1 MQPCASVD
9 ALPPSR
15 PPDRCPGI
23 LRPHV
28 AADGA
33 LVRLRVPGGQVPDG
47 ALRALSDAAIAYA
60 DGDVHLTSRGNLQL
74 RGIGLD
80 ECGAVPAGL
89 AEVVTAAGLLPSA
102 SHERVRN
109 IVASPLSGLA
119 GGLTDV
125 RPLVRE
131 LDAGLCAD
139 PVLADLPGRF
149 LFGLDDGR
157 GDVAA
162 LRCDLTAVALDDGT
176 ARIVVGG
183 LAGPTVRLTQVPET
197 LLCRARRFV
206 EIRESVWHVRQLP
219 RAGAE
224 LGGTVSAPRPPAF
237 TMPYGTIGDAV
248 SVMVPLGILTP
259 TMVAA
264 LPDSGVVVTPWRGLI
279 LPSGSNLVALRE
291 TGFETIP
298 DSPWQRVTACTGAPG
313 CSLAGGDTRALAR
326 RIVAGDTTDS
336 RIHVAGCERA
346 CGAPHSPH
354 RLVLARSTP

>member
-1 MQPCASVD
+1 M
-9 ALPPSR
+9 
-15 PPDRCPGI
+15 
-23 LRPHV
+23 
-28 AADGA
+28 
-33 LVRLRVPGGQVPDG
+33 RLRVPGGQVPDG

>member
-1 MQPCASVD
+1 MCVRGCSATLS
-9 ALPPSR
+9 PSR
-15 PPDRCPGI
+15 SVPRNPSPACRGG
-23 LRPHV
+23 RRAG
-28 AADGA
+28 AASRARRAGT
-33 LVRLRVPGGQVPDG
+33 DG

-157 GDVAA
+157 GDSR
-162 LRCDLTAVALDDGT
+162 RCGAIS
-176 ARIVVGG
+176 R
-183 LAGPTVRLTQVPET
+183 R
-197 LLCRARRFV
+197 RARR
-206 EIRESVWHVRQLP
+206 RD
-219 RAGAE
+219 RADRRGW
-224 LGGTVSAPRPPAF
+224 TRR
-237 TMPYGTIGDAV
+237 PYGTAHAGPGDA
-248 SVMVPLGILTP
+248 P
-259 TMVAA
+259 
-264 LPDSGVVVTPWRGLI
+264 
-279 LPSGSNLVALRE
+279 
-291 TGFETIP
+291 
-298 DSPWQRVTACTGAPG
+298 APG
-313 CSLAGGDTRALAR
+313 PPLRRDSRVGMARASTSACGSGTRRYRFRSAATGLHHAVRHDRRRGVGDGA
-326 RIVAGDTTDS
+326 AGDS
-336 RIHVAGCERA
+336 H
-346 CGAPHSPH
+346 PHH
-354 RLVLARSTP
+354 GRCIAR

>member
-1 MQPCASVD
+1 MD

-109 IVASPLSGLA
+109 IVASPLTGLA

-157 GDVAA
+157 GDIAA

-197 LLCRARRFV
+197 LLRRARRFV

-224 LGGTVSAPRPPAF
+224 LGGTVSAPRPPVF

-354 RLVLARSTP
+354 RLVFARSTP

>member
-1 MQPCASVD
+1 M
-9 ALPPSR
+9 
-15 PPDRCPGI
+15 
-23 LRPHV
+23 
-28 AADGA
+28 
-33 LVRLRVPGGQVPDG
+33 RLRVPGGQVPDG

-157 GDVAA
+157 GDVAT
-162 LRCDLTAVALDDGT
+162 LRCDLIAVALDDGT

-197 LLCRARRFV
+197 LLRRARRFV

-224 LGGTVSAPRPPAF
+224 LGGTVSAPRPRAF

-354 RLVLARSTP
+354 RLVFARSTP

>member
-1 MQPCASVD
+1 M
-9 ALPPSR
+9 
-15 PPDRCPGI
+15 
-23 LRPHV
+23 
-28 AADGA
+28 
-33 LVRLRVPGGQVPDG
+33 RLRVPGGQVPDG

-125 RPLVRE
+125 RPLARE

-197 LLCRARRFV
+197 LLRRARRFV

-354 RLVLARSTP
+354 RLIFARSTP

>member
-1 MQPCASVD
+1 M
-9 ALPPSR
+9 
-15 PPDRCPGI
+15 
-23 LRPHV
+23 
-28 AADGA
+28 
-33 LVRLRVPGGQVPDG
+33 RLRVPGGQVPDG

-80 ECGAVPAGL
+80 KCGAVPAGL

-125 RPLVRE
+125 RPLARE

-157 GDVAA
+157 GDIAA

-197 LLCRARRFV
+197 LLRRARRFV

-354 RLVLARSTP
+354 RLVFARSTP

>member
-1 MQPCASVD
+1 M
-9 ALPPSR
+9 
-15 PPDRCPGI
+15 
-23 LRPHV
+23 
-28 AADGA
+28 
-33 LVRLRVPGGQVPDG
+33 RLRVPGGQVPDG

-125 RPLVRE
+125 RPLARE

-197 LLCRARRFV
+197 LLRRARRFV

-354 RLVLARSTP
+354 RLVFARSTP

>member
-1 MQPCASVD
+1 MD
-9 ALPPSR
+9 ALPPPL

-47 ALRALSDAAIAYA
+47 ALRALSNASTAYA

-74 RGIGLD
+74 RGIDLD

-89 AEVVTAAGLLPSA
+89 ADAVTAAGLLPSA

-109 IVASPLSGLA
+109 IVASPLSGLV

-125 RPLVRE
+125 RPLVRD

-157 GDVAA
+157 GDVVT
-162 LRCDLTAVALDDGT
+162 LRCDLTAVALGGGT

-183 LAGPTVRLTQVPET
+183 LDGPTVRLTKVPEM
-197 LLCRARRFV
+197 LLRQARRFV

-224 LGGTVSAPRPPAF
+224 LGGTDPAPRPPAF
-237 TMPYGTIGDAV
+237 TMPYGMLGDAV
-248 SVMVPLGILTP
+248 SVLVPLGILTP
-259 TMVAA
+259 AMVAA
-264 LPDSGVVVTPWRGLI
+264 LPDRGVVVTPWRGLI
-279 LPSGSNLVALRE
+279 LPSGSDLVALRE
-291 TGFETIP
+291 TGFETAP
-298 DSPWQRVTACTGAPG
+298 DSAWQRVTACTGAPG
-313 CSLAGGDTRALAR
+313 CSLAEGDTRALAR
-326 RIVAGDTTDS
+326 RIVAGNTTDS
-336 RIHVAGCERA
+336 RIHVAGCERV

-354 RLVLARSTP
+354 RVVLARSTP

>member
-1 MQPCASVD
+1 MPA
-9 ALPPSR
+9 
-15 PPDRCPGI
+15 
-23 LRPHV
+23 
-28 AADGA
+28 
-33 LVRLRVPGGQVPDG
+33 G
-47 ALRALSDAAIAYA
+47 ALRALSNASIAYA

-74 RGIGLD
+74 RGIDLD
-80 ECGAVPAGL
+80 EDGAVPTGL
-89 AEVVTAAGLLPSA
+89 ADAVAAAGLLPSA

-109 IVASPLSGLA
+109 IVASPLSGLV
-119 GGLTDV
+119 GGLADV

-131 LDAGLCAD
+131 LDTGLCAD
-139 PVLADLPGRF
+139 PALVNLPGRF

-157 GDVAA
+157 GDIAA

-183 LAGPTVRLTQVPET
+183 LDGPTVPLAEAPET
-197 LLCRARRFV
+197 LLRLARRFV
-206 EIRESVWHVRQLP
+206 EIRGSVWHVRQLP

-224 LGGTVSAPRPPAF
+224 LDGTLPTSRPPAV
-237 TMPYGTIGDAV
+237 TMPYGTLGDAV
-248 SVMVPLGILTP
+248 SVLVPLGILTP
-259 TMVAA
+259 AMVAA
-264 LPDSGVVVTPWRGLI
+264 LPDRGVVVTPWRGLV

-291 TGFETIP
+291 TGFETAP
-298 DSPWQRVTACTGAPG
+298 DSAWQRVTACTGAPG

-354 RLVLARSTP
+354 RLVFARSTP